1 MKKKEWLDTT
11 LKKKWDYMDLVII
24 KGRKYVL
31 KLE

>member
-11 LKKKWDYMDLVII
+11 LKKKWDNMDYVII